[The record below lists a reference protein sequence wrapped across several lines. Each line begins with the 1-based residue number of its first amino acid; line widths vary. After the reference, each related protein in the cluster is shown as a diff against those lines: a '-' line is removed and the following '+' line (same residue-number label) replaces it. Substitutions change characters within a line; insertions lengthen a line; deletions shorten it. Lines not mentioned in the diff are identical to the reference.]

1 MAHLIPKLRSQFAEF
16 LNDCQ
21 LKRLRILYLLTG
33 SQFLGTVI
41 RIHLL
46 SIINSKIRSKYT
58 VKLAYSLLFL
68 KLINQTYSF
77 YPIINIIYFSRTLVT
92 NCKSQGCLYMMLITH
107 RLIHQVNKL
116 RGRNLNIHKFQAR
129 AFIISLFRY
138 SCQHYLLRCKILL
151 LKKTN
156 LLAYSMFCYP
166 INTIF
171 IFIIIKYQYLKT
183 RCRYIV
189 QIRYIFGAFNLYYIN
204 QCSVTRSLK
213 NGRF

>member
-21 LKRLRILYLLTG
+21 LKRLRILYSLTG

-151 LKKTN
+151 LKKN
-156 LLAYSMFCYP
+156 KSISLLNVLLPYKYNIYFYYYKIS
-166 INTIF
+166 IF
-171 IFIIIKYQYLKT
+171 KDKVSVHCLDP
-183 RCRYIV
+183 
-189 QIRYIFGAFNLYYIN
+189 LYFW
-204 QCSVTRSLK
+204 C
-213 NGRF
+213 F